1 MMMISWGASPNDWYS
16 ANYKAAVWL
25 DYTFTAAPTYSSHKE
40 QEITNSLPS
49 EY

>member
-1 MMMISWGASPNDWYS
+1 MIDTVPITRQRFGLITHLLQD
-16 ANYKAAVWL
+16 
-25 DYTFTAAPTYSSHKE
+25 PTYSSHKE